1 MVSSET
7 NYKLNGQVSIYHL
20 KMTRPSYNT
29 PLYRLIQLVSIVCIF
44 TLPPGYA
51 RKVRHTATPELRLE
65 VGSKNLTGSNRT
77 IRLTITNT
85 STAVAD
91 LTKCSLVTFERDGK
105 PVEIYYQ
112 NRAGTIEKMFYP
124 AVPLTELIDTEIL
137 NVPGASQTCTIFLAP
152 NGYSNAT
159 LTLSVED
166 GRGKDESELAGPTS
180 VTWRKDKSLLD
191 QWTDASL
198 FVGITALCFSSAI
211 LIGKGIAYAGAPG
224 GQPKVPKVD
233 DLSNPSVI
241 QENFADASSNRP
253 KLPLGSGLSIA
264 EGKDKFVQKL
274 EKLLNKEI
282 WGQASIMPNLA
293 SDAYQYYSEE
303 EPQKRNNTNT
313 LIIGPVDIAEDLV
326 KALCKTLEVAC
337 LSISA
342 TKISPSTLNT
352 SNTQLAPILMITNMD
367 CCNPSP
373 EAKDC
378 IRRSLLPFLRNKNIW
393 VICLGTFNFD
403 EDQPTNGACYPQQ
416 PLRELPR
423 EQLID
428 TLRKDYGI
436 QKLFLDEFSG
446 ILHLNPYVWP
456 GEPQKIEKKGKIWG
470 RWNLAKPFWEAV
482 RDYYEPSSVPDQE
495 EISSSSSERESKE
508 SDNSPCS
515 GQDTNQELHLRTGD
529 SDETS
534 SERENLA
541 CSVQEASPN
550 VSTSQKV

>member
-112 NRAGTIEKMFYP
+112 NRAGTIEKIFYP

-180 VTWRKDKSLLD
+180 VAWRKDKSLLD

-198 FVGITALCFSSAI
+198 VVGITALCFSSAI

-233 DLSNPSVI
+233 DLHNPSVI
-241 QENFADASSNRP
+241 QENFAESSST
-253 KLPLGSGLSIA
+253 KQQVPLGSGLSIA
-264 EGKDKFVQKL
+264 EGKDKFVPKL
-274 EKLLNKEI
+274 AGLLNKEVKR
-282 WGQASIMPNLA
+282 QESIMPNLA
-293 SDAYQYYSEE
+293 SDAYQYYSDE
-303 EPQKRNNTNT
+303 EPQKRNNT
-313 LIIGPVDIAEDLV
+313 LIIGPVHIGEGLID
-326 KALCKTLEVAC
+326 ALRRTLNVPYF
-337 LSISA
+337 SISV
-342 TKISPSTLNT
+342 
-352 SNTQLAPILMITNMD
+352 TQLFQYRLKQPINMKSKAILMVTDMD
-367 CCNPSP
+367 CCDPSTDTQ
-373 EAKDC
+373 KC
-378 IRRSLLPFLRNKNIW
+378 IRRNLLPLLRNKNIW

-403 EDQPTNGACYPQQ
+403 EDQSTNGACYPQQ
-416 PLRELPR
+416 SLRELPR

-428 TLRKDYGI
+428 TLHKDYGI
-436 QKLFLDEFSG
+436 QKLFLNELSE

-456 GEPQKIEKKGKIWG
+456 GKPQKIEKKGKIWEK
-470 RWNLAKPFWEAV
+470 WNLAKPFWEAV
-482 RDYYEPSSVPDQE
+482 KDYHEPSSVLDQE
-495 EISSSSSERESKE
+495 EISSSSSESKE
-508 SDNSPCS
+508 IDNSPCS
-515 GQDTNQELHLRTGD
+515 CQNATQKLHRRAGD
-529 SDETS
+529 SDANSPEDKK
-534 SERENLA
+534 LA
-541 CSVQEASPN
+541 CSVQEAPPN